1 VTFSTNGERPPSRIP
16 WPPLLFIAVIVGGRM
31 LDHWLPAPWIPPG
44 PAHLAGTVLI
54 ALGLANDVWCALTLR
69 RHDTTI
75 LPHRAVAA
83 LVTNGPYRYSRNPI
97 YVSELAL
104 TLGAGLL
111 LRSPAIVL
119 LIPVLFYALTKLAI
133 EPEERHLREK
143 FGEAFERF
151 RARTPRWL

>member
-1 VTFSTNGERPPSRIP
+1 VTLLTNGERPPSHIP
-16 WPPLLFIAVIVGGRM
+16 WPPLLFIVVIVGGRI
-31 LDHWLPAPWIPPG
+31 LDNWLPAPWIPPG
-44 PAHLAGTVLI
+44 PAHLAGALLV

-69 RHDTTI
+69 RHDTTV
-75 LPHRAVAA
+75 LPHRAVAT
-83 LVTNGPYRYSRNPI
+83 LVTSGPYHYSRNPI

-143 FGEAFERF
+143 FGESFERF